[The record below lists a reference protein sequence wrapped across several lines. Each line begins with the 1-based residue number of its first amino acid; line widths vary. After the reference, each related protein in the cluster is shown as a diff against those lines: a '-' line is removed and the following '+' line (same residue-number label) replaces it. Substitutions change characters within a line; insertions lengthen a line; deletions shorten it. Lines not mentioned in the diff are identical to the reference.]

1 MRVTSSTQAFLPTSR
16 ATSLSSSTLRH
27 GSSAPAVLELQRA
40 LARDGFDPGPLDG
53 KFGSGTERAVR
64 AFQRA
69 NGLDVDGVV
78 GPHTRRALS
87 GGVVAPS
94 PAQSAP
100 APAQSAPT
108 PAQSAPAPARSA
120 PTPAQSVLPPTTGAP
135 SDVTTARTRTNTIG
149 GVATY
154 TVEGKRG
161 VAFKGGLSVDADGSP
176 RAYHPRN
183 TGLDALGN
191 AGRPGN
197 WWGLAT
203 NGRGQPYV
211 QGPNDPAPGYY
222 VSTTALADGRYPA
235 SDSRRYVNSETVPF
249 IAIPPQLKS
258 QGVQLGDLV
267 AVRNERTGKTV
278 FAVVADIGPRDHLG
292 EGSIKL
298 AQELGIDA
306 DARRGGAGSGV
317 SYVAFPGTRQA
328 FPLTHESIQA
338 AGRRAYDA
346 WGGDAQLAS
355 ATR

>member
-1 MRVTSSTQAFLPTSR
+1 MPMRITSSTPAYVPVAR
-16 ATSLSSSTLRH
+16 ASALVSSTLRS
-27 GSSAPAVLELQRA
+27 GSSGAAVVELQRA
-40 LARDGFDPGPLDG
+40 LAQAGFDPGPVDG
-53 KFGSGTERAVR
+53 RFGAQTERAVK

-69 NGLDVDGVV
+69 NGLDADGVV
-78 GPHTRRALS
+78 GPLTQRALS
-87 GGVVAPS
+87 GGVVVPS
-94 PAQSAP
+94 PSP
-100 APAQSAPT
+100 E
-108 PAQSAPAPARSA
+108 
-120 PTPAQSVLPPTTGAP
+120 PPSSGAAG
-135 SDVTTARTRTNTIG
+135 DVTTARTRTATIG
-149 GVATY
+149 GVPTY
-154 TVEGKRG
+154 AVQGKRG
-161 VAFKGGLSVDADGSP
+161 VAFRGGLSVDADGSP

-183 TGLDALGN
+183 IGLDALGN

-203 NGRGQPYV
+203 DGRGQPYV

-222 VSTTALADGRYPA
+222 VSTTALADARYPA
-235 SDSRRYVNSETVPF
+235 SDPRRYVDAEAIPF
-249 IAIPPQLKS
+249 IAIPPQLRS

-278 FAVVADIGPRDHLG
+278 FAVVADIGPSGHLG

-298 AQELGIDA
+298 AQELGINA

-317 SYVAFPGTRQA
+317 SYVVFPGTKQA
-328 FPLTHESIQA
+328 FPLTHERIQE

>member
-1 MRVTSSTQAFLPTSR
+1 MRVTSSTSAFVPTSSR
-16 ATSLSSSTLRH
+16 SSALTSSTLRN
-27 GSSAPAVLELQRA
+27 GSSGPAVLELQRA
-40 LARDGFDPGPLDG
+40 LAREGFDPGPLDG

-69 NGLDVDGVV
+69 NGLDVDGIV
-78 GPHTRRALS
+78 GPMTQRALA
-87 GGVVAPS
+87 GGVVSPGPTPP
-94 PAQSAP
+94 PAQ
-100 APAQSAPT
+100 
-108 PAQSAPAPARSA
+108 
-120 PTPAQSVLPPTTGAP
+120 PPTTGAP
-135 SDVTTARTRTNTIG
+135 GDVTSTRTRTATIA
-149 GVATY
+149 GVSTY
-154 TVEGKRG
+154 AVEGKRG
-161 VAFKGGLSVDADGSP
+161 VAFKSGLSIDADGSP
-176 RAYHPRN
+176 HAYHPRN
-183 TGLDALGN
+183 IGLDALGN
-191 AGRPGN
+191 AGHAGN

-203 NGRGQPYV
+203 DSRGQPYV

-222 VSTTALADGRYPA
+222 VSTTALEDSRFPA
-235 SDSRRYVNSETVPF
+235 RDPRRYVDSETVPF

-278 FAVVADIGPRDHLG
+278 FAVVADIGPRDHVG

-298 AQELGIDA
+298 AKELGIDA

-317 SYVAFPGTRQA
+317 SYVAFPNTHQA

>member
-1 MRVTSSTQAFLPTSR
+1 MRVTSSTQAFIPTAR
-16 ATSLSSSTLRH
+16 ASAPTSSTLRN
-27 GSSAPAVLELQRA
+27 GSAGPAVLELQRA

-53 KFGSGTERAVR
+53 QFGRGTERAVR

-78 GPHTRRALS
+78 GPHTRRALA
-87 GGVVAPS
+87 GGVVAPG
-94 PAQSAP
+94 PTPP
-100 APAQSAPT
+100 APSQRAE
-108 PAQSAPAPARSA
+108 
-120 PTPAQSVLPPTTGAP
+120 PPTTGAP
-135 SDVTTARTRTNTIG
+135 GDVTTSRSRTTTIG
-149 GVATY
+149 GVSTY

-222 VSTTALADGRYPA
+222 VSTTALADGRFPA
-235 SDSRRYVNSETVPF
+235 SDPRRYVNSETVPF
-249 IAIPPQLKS
+249 IAIPPQLKN
-258 QGVQLGDLV
+258 QGLALGDLV

-278 FAVVADIGPRDHLG
+278 FAVVADIGPKDHLG

-306 DARRGGAGSGV
+306 NARRGGAGSGV
-317 SYVAFPGTRQA
+317 SYVAFPGTKQSM
-328 FPLTHESIQA
+328 PLTHESIQA
-338 AGRRAYDA
+338 AGQRAYDA